1 MITFSVIDMST
12 WSKGMWLCIIGFG
25 ILMLVAAFRLTK
37 KLEEL
42 HHKKLFKEMKNS
54 NYMKII
60 EHQLE
65 ISTKRKSKSIRN
77 ALNHILTSPEPFF
90 GDGRICKDD
99 IKKVQP
105 LMDEWVKTNRLIL
118 AFPLAWIIAFTVAMK
133 IYTD

>member
-1 MITFSVIDMST
+1 MITFSVIDMSA

-25 ILMLVAAFRLTK
+25 ILMLAAAFRLTK

-42 HHKKLFKEMKNS
+42 HHNKLFKEMKNS
-54 NYMKII
+54 NYIKII

-77 ALNHILTSPEPFF
+77 ALNHILAFPEPFF
-90 GDGRICKDD
+90 EDGRICKDD

-118 AFPLAWIIAFTVAMK
+118 AFPLAWIIAFTVAME

>member
-25 ILMLVAAFRLTK
+25 VVMLIAAFRLTK

-54 NYMKII
+54 NYIRII

-65 ISTKRKSKSIRN
+65 LSTKRKRKSIRN
-77 ALNHILTSPEPFF
+77 ALNHILDFPEPFF
-90 GDGRICKDD
+90 EDGRICKEDMNR
-99 IKKVQP
+99 IQP
-105 LMDEWVKTNRLIL
+105 LMDEWVKTNRIIL